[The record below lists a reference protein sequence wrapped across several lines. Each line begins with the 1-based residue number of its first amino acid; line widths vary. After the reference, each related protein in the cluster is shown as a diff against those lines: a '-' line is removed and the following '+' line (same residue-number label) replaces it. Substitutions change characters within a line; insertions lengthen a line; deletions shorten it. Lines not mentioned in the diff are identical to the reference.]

1 MGHQPVLQSKIL
13 SSLHASAI
21 GGHSGYEVT
30 YKRVKHLF
38 AWFKLKQSVQDF
50 VAQCTICQQA
60 KAERVAYPGLL
71 APLPIPDHAWHTVT
85 LDFIEGLPKSASYN
99 CILVV
104 VDKFSKYAH
113 FVPLSHPFT
122 ALQVGVA
129 YLNNIFKLHGLPT
142 VMVSDRDK
150 IFTSNIWQ
158 ELFKLL
164 GTDLRM
170 SSAYHPQTDGQTERV
185 SQCLETYLRCFL
197 HACPAKWSQWLAL
210 AEYWYNTSFHS
221 SLGQSPFLVLY
232 GHEPRHFGIDISQ
245 ACKSSD
251 LQGWLEERSLMQS
264 LVRQHLIRAQHKMK
278 TQADRHRTP
287 RTFQSGD
294 YVYLKAQPYVQT
306 SLAPRSSNKLAFRF
320 FGPFLITEKI
330 GPSSYRLQLPPD
342 CLIHPVFHVSQLK
355 KAIPSVAMVSPE
367 LPDISNQLQVPQEI
381 LDRRLRQHNDRMIPQ
396 VLVRWSYLPDTLST
410 WER

>member
-1 MGHQPVLQSKIL
+1 MASFATRKEFGWVINLFC
-13 SSLHASAI
+13 SLRSYPLYASAI

-50 VAQCTICQQA
+50 VAQCTIYQQA

-71 APLPIPDHAWHTVT
+71 APLPIPNHAWHTVT

-122 ALQVGVA
+122 ALQVAVA

-142 VMVSDRDK
+142 VMVSDTDK

-185 SQCLETYLRCFL
+185 NQCLETYLRCFL

-264 LVRQHLIRAQHKMK
+264 LVRQHLIRA
-278 TQADRHRTP
+278 
-287 RTFQSGD
+287 
-294 YVYLKAQPYVQT
+294 
-306 SLAPRSSNKLAFRF
+306 
-320 FGPFLITEKI
+320 
-330 GPSSYRLQLPPD
+330 
-342 CLIHPVFHVSQLK
+342 
-355 KAIPSVAMVSPE
+355 
-367 LPDISNQLQVPQEI
+367 
-381 LDRRLRQHNDRMIPQ
+381 
-396 VLVRWSYLPDTLST
+396 
-410 WER
+410 